1 MRKISTVSKD
11 GLVKAL
17 NIICE
22 NSKVK
27 IIRNSLE
34 DELVFGA
41 TWYGAG
47 LQDLNK
53 LQKMQEDLEKAQRI
67 IKYLNELKLEVDYDR
82 EVSNSKEAYNK
93 KINNWTK
100 ILKRF

>member
-1 MRKISTVSKD
+1 MRKISAVSKD

-47 LQDLNK
+47 LQDLTK

-82 EVSNSKEAYNK
+82 EVSNSKEA
-93 KINNWTK
+93 KIRR
-100 ILKRF
+100 LFLLR